1 MLVRT
6 DETRCPRDGAATQ
19 QVESLKRGIRLGA
32 YRIERLLG
40 EGGMSLVYEAT
51 HEVLNRRTA
60 IKLLRPELTT
70 NEQAVTRFLNEARA
84 VNLIDHPNIVSVYDF
99 GDAPGC
105 VYFVMEFLEGQTL
118 DDVMRK
124 RRPMSVPL
132 LLHLFAQVAR
142 ALAAAHARQIVH
154 RDLKPAN
161 VYVIARGDNPY
172 FVKLLDFGIAQ
183 VRTPGGVAAL
193 TVPGQ
198 LMGTPQY
205 MSPEQV
211 TGAAVDRRSDVWALG
226 VMLYR
231 AATGEAPFRGEAFA
245 ELAEQILH
253 ETPRP
258 AQEIAPVSDGLARLI
273 ERCLE
278 RRLDQRLASVEEVIA
293 ELDRVKLEHGL
304 DDRAIQIAVTED
316 AETLGDAVPA
326 RRDPTRKSIAG
337 SVPRY
342 QGVADRAPQSP
353 PPRPRPA
360 SRRWPLAAAGMIAVV
375 AGAGYAAVRVRSH
388 VAEHA
393 AGTRTAAAL
402 PTEALP
408 PDVAGARAS
417 AAVRLRQA
425 VTGGTLQQQGFAV
438 DAIRLARVKQG
449 APLLYEALRGS
460 PEVLDKAARALGE
473 LALPESAAKLR
484 AALAE
489 AGEPLKIQLS
499 AQLYRMGDRDARSI
513 LFGALRDPTERL
525 TAAAAL
531 AEAGDSAAR
540 APLADVLA
548 SVPAGRESWRRAA
561 VGLMKLGDARAR
573 ALLEG
578 ELVQQDATR
587 VVAAAEVLARGG
599 DDRARA
605 LLVRVVADP
614 TFPRRGEAAMALA
627 RLGDRSALRWVP
639 DGLGSTDVGDRTLAV
654 AICGVLSPEA
664 SAHTAAIAVLARTD
678 PDPRVRMTADAVL
691 LSQ

>member
-1 MLVRT
+1 MRVCPTCEMLVST
-6 DETRCPRDGAATQ
+6 DAARCPSDGTATR
-19 QVESLKRGIRLGA
+19 QVESLKRGVRLGA

-40 EGGMSLVYEAT
+40 EGGMALVYEAT

-60 IKLLRPELTT
+60 IKILRPELVT
-70 NEQAVTRFLNEARA
+70 NEQAVARFLNEARA

-99 GDAPGC
+99 GDVAGC

-132 LLHLFAQVAR
+132 LLHLFTQVAR
-142 ALAAAHARQIVH
+142 ALAAAHAQRIIH

-161 VYVIARGDNPY
+161 VYVIARGANPY

-183 VRTPGGVAAL
+183 VRAPGAGAAL

-211 TGAAVDRRSDVWALG
+211 TGAAIDRRSDVWALG

-231 AATGEAPFRGEAFA
+231 AATGEAPFRGEAFS
-245 ELAEQILH
+245 ELADQILH

-258 AQEIAPVSDGLARLI
+258 AQEIVSVPETLARLI

-278 RRLDQRLASVEEVIA
+278 RRLDERVASVDDVIT
-293 ELDRVKLEHGL
+293 ELDRVKVEAGL
-304 DDRAIQIAVTED
+304 DDRAIQIAVSED
-316 AETLGDAVPA
+316 AETLSQAVPT

-342 QGVADRAPQSP
+342 QGAADLAPRKP
-353 PPRPRPA
+353 LPRPLPA
-360 SRRWPLAAAGMIAVV
+360 PRALPLAAAGVILVLG
-375 AGAGYAAVRVRSH
+375 GAGYALVRARVAASPPAVATQASV
-388 VAEHA
+388 
-393 AGTRTAAAL
+393 
-402 PTEALP
+402 

-417 AAVRLRQA
+417 AALHLRQA

-438 DAIRLARVKQG
+438 DAIGLARAKPG

-460 PEVLDKAARALGE
+460 PQVLDKAARALGE

-484 AALAE
+484 AVLAE
-489 AGEPLKIQLS
+489 AGEPLKVDLS
-499 AQLYRMGDRDARSI
+499 AELYRMGDRDARSI
-513 LFGALRDPTERL
+513 LFGALHDPTKRL

-531 AEAGDSAAR
+531 ADAGDGAAR
-540 APLADVLA
+540 AALADVMA

-561 VGLMKLGDARAR
+561 AGLIKLGDARAR
-573 ALLEG
+573 ALLES
-578 ELVQQDATR
+578 ELAQPDATR

-605 LLVRVVADP
+605 LLVRVLADP
-614 TFPRRGEAAMALA
+614 AFPRRGEAAMALA
-627 RLGDRSALRWVP
+627 RVGDRSALRWVP
-639 DGLGSTDVGDRTLAV
+639 DGLASTDVGDRMLAV

-664 SAHTAAIAVLARTD
+664 AAHTAAIAVLASTD

-691 LSQ
+691 LTQ